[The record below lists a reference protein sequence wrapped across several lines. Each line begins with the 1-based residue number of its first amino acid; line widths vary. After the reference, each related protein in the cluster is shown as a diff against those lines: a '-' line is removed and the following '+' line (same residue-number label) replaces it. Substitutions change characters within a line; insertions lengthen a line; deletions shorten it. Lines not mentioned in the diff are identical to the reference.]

1 MTESRRDGGAGDGDS
16 GRADAAAG
24 ITAPSLPTGGGAVRG
39 IGTMLEQ
46 HNVRCGFRQI
56 TRAVGLCDE

>member
-1 MTESRRDGGAGDGDS
+1 VGELWQGSCLVFAT
-16 GRADAAAG
+16 
-24 ITAPSLPTGGGAVRG
+24 T

>member
-1 MTESRRDGGAGDGDS
+1 LWQGSCLVFAT
-16 GRADAAAG
+16 
-24 ITAPSLPTGGGAVRG
+24 T
-39 IGTMLEQ
+39 IGTMLER

>member
-1 MTESRRDGGAGDGDS
+1 LRQGSRWVFA
-16 GRADAAAG
+16 
-24 ITAPSLPTGGGAVRG
+24 TT

-46 HNVRCGFRQI
+46 HNVRCGFRQV